1 MVQLY
6 SLWGNP
12 PIKYSDY
19 LKKKGSV
26 YTMDIIEKI
35 RVVQHVRLADG
46 FDGGVHC
53 RDGRMEQSGDFGGG
67 HPHVVTGYADRLVLY
82 DDYVTF
88 HGSSFLDG
96 ATCKFLDVV

>member
-6 SLWGNP
+6 SLWDNP

-35 RVVQHVRLADG
+35 TASQIKKDLPEFRVGDSVIEDVLLLKLKVENLKKESKTLKVQLSQEKVKEYLKL
-46 FDGGVHC
+46 
-53 RDGRMEQSGDFGGG
+53 S
-67 HPHVVTGYADRLVLY
+67 L
-82 DDYVTF
+82 
-88 HGSSFLDG
+88 
-96 ATCKFLDVV
+96 